1 MLANLQVNHT
11 QIKHKRVNMTFPITV
26 LILFLVYLILAN
38 SNLKMHKFQRNIEWD
53 FFTAVNA
60 QEPFVL
66 LSHKESECYQHD
78 LEKLKP
84 YTDSDSAL
92 QITKVL
98 LLTARTSRI
107 DPHIADVS
115 TVIVRNSNCY
125 KLELQ
130 DGSTWIMEVRHSV
143 LKAIRDG
150 NTQELLCPFY
160 IE

>member
-1 MLANLQVNHT
+1 
-11 QIKHKRVNMTFPITV
+11 MTFPITV

-38 SNLKMHKFQRNIEWD
+38 SNLKMHKHPRTIEWKP
-53 FFTAVNA
+53 FAVTVLR
-60 QEPFVL
+60 EPFVF
-66 LSHKESECYQHD
+66 LSHKEAECYHHN
-78 LEKLKP
+78 LEELKP
-84 YTDSDSAL
+84 YMDLDSATE
-92 QITKVL
+92 ITGTL
-98 LLTARTSRI
+98 LLTARANRI
-107 DPHIADVS
+107 DSHIADVS